1 MKVCFVDK
9 TEFQYNYQDINKPF
23 IRGAENILI
32 NLSLG
37 ISELGHEVVVFNNCS
52 KEYES
57 KNYSW
62 LNIKR
67 IDYNNIYFDIAISNN
82 DTRLLDKIN
91 SRKKY
96 CIGFFH
102 QRKGMD
108 FLLFTIRQL
117 QLRS

>member
-1 MKVCFVDK
+1 MKVCFIDK

-52 KEYES
+52 NEYKS
-57 KNYSW
+57 RNYSW

-91 SRKKY
+91 
-96 CIGFFH
+96 
-102 QRKGMD
+102 
-108 FLLFTIRQL
+108 
-117 QLRS
+117 